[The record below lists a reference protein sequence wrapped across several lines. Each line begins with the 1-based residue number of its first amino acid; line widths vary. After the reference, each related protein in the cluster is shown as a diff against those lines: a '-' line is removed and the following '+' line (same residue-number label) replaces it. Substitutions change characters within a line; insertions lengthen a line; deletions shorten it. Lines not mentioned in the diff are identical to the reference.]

1 MRDELLEIEPG
12 FLLDVAPIHSDEI
25 VTFAGKERKWRKRVA
40 SMSEEKRKFVCST
53 TSERDENNKNVV

>member
-25 VTFAGKERKWRKRVA
+25 VTFAGKENGESA
-40 SMSEEKRKFVCST
+40 SRQCRRRKRKFVCST

>member
-40 SMSEEKRKFVCST
+40 SMSEEKKEICLLNNVGKGRK
-53 TSERDENNKNVV
+53 